1 MKMIF
6 LLFQMLTLL
15 SCKSNDDRLFIF
27 DPRGLKENNISLSFM
42 ADDISYIPL
51 DNSIKVGPVHHNFKF
66 TGDAIYFSVTYE
78 GIMKFDR
85 SGNFERKIGGI
96 GRGPSEYN
104 VYRDFSVDPEGSL
117 VYVRNN
123 SNGPAKVY
131 SDKGIF
137 IKDIV
142 LEEGFG
148 GIGITEFFDSK
159 LILFYE
165 VLYNK
170 SKYNWIA
177 FDTLGKAIKKKELT
191 IPEVNSGWFGS
202 SGTYRFKNN
211 LYYWDTYN
219 DTVFSI
225 SPDLTC
231 KASFIISPGEHR
243 APSAPIPDPNLLKKY
258 MLINGI
264 SETNRFII
272 IEYFYKDPF
281 LMIYDK
287 ENKIVFQNKMG
298 TIYNGKESQRI
309 GGIFNDLDGGMNF
322 QPYYYFVENNR
333 EYLIG
338 LINPYDIKAQV
349 QKDEFKNFQAKYPE
363 KKKAFEELA
372 GRINETDNQVLMVV
386 RLKQ

>member
-1 MKMIF
+1 
-6 LLFQMLTLL
+6 MLTLL
-15 SCKSNDDRLFIF
+15 SCKSNDDGLFKF
-27 DPRGLKENNISLSFM
+27 DPGGLKENNISLSFM

-66 TGDAIYFSVTYE
+66 TGDAMYFAVTSE
-78 GIMKFDR
+78 GIIKFDR
-85 SGNFERKIGGI
+85 SGNFERKIGAI

-104 VYRDFSVDPEGSL
+104 VYNDFSVDPGGSL
-117 VYVRNN
+117 IYVRNN
-123 SNGPAKVY
+123 SNGPVKVY
-131 SDKGIF
+131 SENGIF
-137 IKDIV
+137 IKDIIID
-142 LEEGFG
+142 ESIGS
-148 GIGITEFFDSK
+148 IGITEFYDSK

-165 VLYNK
+165 VLFNK
-170 SKYNWIA
+170 LKYNWIV
-177 FDTLGKAIKKKELT
+177 FDTLGKVIKKKELT
-191 IPEVNSGWFGS
+191 IPEVNSGWSGS

-225 SPDLTC
+225 SPDLTF

-243 APSAPIPDPNLLKKY
+243 VPSAPIPDPNLLKKY
-258 MLINGI
+258 MGINGI

-272 IEYFYKDPF
+272 IGYFYKDLF

-287 ENKIVFQNKMG
+287 ENKIVFLNKMV
-298 TIYNGKESQRI
+298 TIYNGKDSQRI
-309 GGIFNDLDGGMNF
+309 GGIFNDLDGGMSF
-322 QPYYYFVENNR
+322 QPYYCYVENNR
-333 EYLIG
+333 EYLVG

-372 GRINETDNQVLMVV
+372 ERIKEEDNPVLMVV
-386 RLKQ
+386 RLKH